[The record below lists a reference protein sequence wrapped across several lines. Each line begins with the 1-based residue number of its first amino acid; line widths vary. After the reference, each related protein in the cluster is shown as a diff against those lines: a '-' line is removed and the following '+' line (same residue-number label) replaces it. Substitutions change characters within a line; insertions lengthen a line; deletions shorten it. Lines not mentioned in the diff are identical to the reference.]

1 MPLQSVIMYLVQ
13 SEAEIPQQV
22 LPNTSYYIIGREVR
36 IYDNAGQL
44 LATDTTMGLST
55 IVNVLPSCCAINNT
69 TNIQV
74 IVTSEQ
80 SGILTDRNIV
90 VFRLK

>member
-1 MPLQSVIMYLVQ
+1 MNSVIMYLVQ

-44 LATDTTMGLST
+44 SIFTLKNDKKEDSNELEKRLDNCERK
-55 IVNVLPSCCAINNT
+55 IEKIYKHL
-69 TNIQV
+69 
-74 IVTSEQ
+74 TSFTGDE
-80 SGILTDRNIV
+80 
-90 VFRLK
+90 

>member
-36 IYDNAGQL
+36 VYDNAGQL
-44 LATDTTMGLST
+44 
-55 IVNVLPSCCAINNT
+55 
-69 TNIQV
+69 
-74 IVTSEQ
+74 
-80 SGILTDRNIV
+80 
-90 VFRLK
+90 

>member
-1 MPLQSVIMYLVQ
+1 MALQYVIMYLVQ

-44 LATDTTMGLST
+44 SIFTLKNDKKEDSNELEKRLDNCERK
-55 IVNVLPSCCAINNT
+55 IEKIYKHL
-69 TNIQV
+69 
-74 IVTSEQ
+74 TSFVGDE
-80 SGILTDRNIV
+80 
-90 VFRLK
+90 

>member
-1 MPLQSVIMYLVQ
+1 MALQSVIMYLVQ

-44 LATDTTMGLST
+44 SIFTLKNDKKEYSNELEKRLDNCERK
-55 IVNVLPSCCAINNT
+55 IEKIYKHL
-69 TNIQV
+69 
-74 IVTSEQ
+74 TSFVGDE
-80 SGILTDRNIV
+80 
-90 VFRLK
+90 

>member
-44 LATDTTMGLST
+44 SVFTLKNDRKENGNDLEKRLGNCENK
-55 IVNVLPSCCAINNT
+55 IEKIYKHL
-69 TNIQV
+69 
-74 IVTSEQ
+74 TSFVGDE
-80 SGILTDRNIV
+80 
-90 VFRLK
+90 

>member
-1 MPLQSVIMYLVQ
+1 MRIKGGDVMPLQSVIMYLVQ

-44 LATDTTMGLST
+44 SVFTLKKH
-55 IVNVLPSCCAINNT
+55 PSLYRA
-69 TNIQV
+69 
-74 IVTSEQ
+74 
-80 SGILTDRNIV
+80 LLYL
-90 VFRLK
+90 FRVYIIEVKNRIFKEFI

>member
-44 LATDTTMGLST
+44 SVFTLK
-55 IVNVLPSCCAINNT
+55 N
-69 TNIQV
+69 
-74 IVTSEQ
+74 
-80 SGILTDRNIV
+80 DRKEI
-90 VFRLK
+90 